1 MIGARIKAERER
13 LGMTQPDFA
22 AAAGAAKRT
31 LIEWEKGSTAPTAM
45 QLSALAV
52 VGVDVLYVVTGQ
64 RVLSALPPDEAM
76 LLDRYRASPRE
87 LRDAALRVLLGGE
100 ATAKNDKNI
109 QGGGSQS
116 AVVSGNKNSVK
127 QSQGGIDGKPTKAK
141 RPDRGQ

>member
-100 ATAKNDKNI
+100 APATRAAAIKQEISGTANQVAAGHIVN
-109 QGGGSQS
+109 
-116 AVVSGNKNSVK
+116 
-127 QSQGGIDGKPTKAK
+127 QSQGGNDGSSNTGGK
-141 RPDRGQ
+141 RRR